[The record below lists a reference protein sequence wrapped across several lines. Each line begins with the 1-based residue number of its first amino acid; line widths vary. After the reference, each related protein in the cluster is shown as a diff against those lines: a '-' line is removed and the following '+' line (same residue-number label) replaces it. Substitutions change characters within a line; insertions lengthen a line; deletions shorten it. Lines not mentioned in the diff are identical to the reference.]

1 MHTGNDDDDDENNYD
16 DEITAASFKNYWGL
30 MLLHSGP
37 DLDWIIAN
45 ACPYQVVI
53 IFSKMTNVSRLGL
66 LLWVA
71 LNFLL
76 SCL

>member
-1 MHTGNDDDDDENNYD
+1 MHTGNDDDENNYD

-30 MLLHSGP
+30 MLLPHSGP

>member
-1 MHTGNDDDDDENNYD
+1 MHTGNDDDENNYD
-16 DEITAASFKNYWGL
+16 DEIITASFKNYWGL
-30 MLLHSGP
+30 MLLLHSGP